1 MQPVNVL
8 GVNNPMQFPDDM
20 DKDDIREFLRKRFT
34 KQAVEGAQPVDINPL
49 QAQAQ
54 ATEQSLAEKAGQGI
68 SNALYDSGIISDRYG
83 AQRIGGNVTSIGE
96 FLPVIGDATAGDEC
110 GRAVKFTPPS
120 ETSSSAVS
128 SRGNVVGNPTP
139 QQRAK

>member
-8 GVNNPMQFPDDM
+8 GVSNPMQFPADM
-20 DKDDIREFLRKRFT
+20 DIDDIGEFLRKRFT
-34 KQAVEGAQPVDINPL
+34 KQAVEGSQPIDINPL

-83 AQRIGGNVTSIGE
+83 AQRIGDNATALGE
-96 FLPVIGDATAGDEC
+96 FLPVIGDATAGDEP
-110 GRAVKFTPPS
+110 R
-120 ETSSSAVS
+120 TSTA
-128 SRGNVVGNPTP
+128 RHAFLAHG
-139 QQRAK
+139 